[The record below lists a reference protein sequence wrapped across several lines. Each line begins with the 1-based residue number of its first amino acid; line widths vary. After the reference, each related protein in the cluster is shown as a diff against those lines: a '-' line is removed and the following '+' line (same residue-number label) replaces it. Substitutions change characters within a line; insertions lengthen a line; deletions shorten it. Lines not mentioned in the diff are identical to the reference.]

1 MLLMVL
7 QALFIAC
14 LMLTGL
20 AVAFIV
26 VEFGPPLFER
36 AVKFLF
42 FDLWIRR

>member
-20 AVAFIV
+20 SVAIIV
-26 VEFGPPLFER
+26 VEVATAIWER
-36 AVKFLF
+36 VSGC
-42 FDLWIRR
+42 DE

>member
-7 QALFIAC
+7 QALFIVC

-20 AVAFIV
+20 AVAIIV
-26 VEFGPPLFER
+26 VELGPPLFER
-36 AVKFLF
+36 AVKFIL